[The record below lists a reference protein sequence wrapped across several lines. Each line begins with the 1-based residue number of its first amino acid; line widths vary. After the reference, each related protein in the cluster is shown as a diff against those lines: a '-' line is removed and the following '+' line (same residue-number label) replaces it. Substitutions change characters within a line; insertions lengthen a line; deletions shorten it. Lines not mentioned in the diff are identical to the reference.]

1 MKNTPSAP
9 PSRQLLADRI
19 YQQVHERIADGAI
32 DPAHKLTESRLA
44 AMLGVSRTP
53 LRAALVRLRREG
65 LLTGTGTGAAR
76 PMVSLGL
83 DDLEEI
89 LEIRLLVEPYIAARA
104 ASRPDTGGLERL
116 RRALEREAAATA
128 LRSAREFTI
137 ANHHFRVALFEMA
150 GNHRLAET
158 ASRYDSQIHFLRRLT
173 LTGRANRETVV
184 ASHQRLVQAIGA
196 GQAEQAENE
205 MRQLLVHARQ
215 SAVDLLNK
223 RRPARPKE

>member
-1 MKNTPSAP
+1 MKNTHATP
-9 PSRQLLADRI
+9 PSRQLLAERI

-53 LRAALVRLRREG
+53 LRSALVRLRREG
-65 LLTGTGTGAAR
+65 LLTGAGAAR
-76 PMVSLGL
+76 PTASLGL
-83 DDLEEI
+83 NDLEEI

-104 ASRPDTGGLERL
+104 ASRCATVDLERL
-116 RRALEREAAATA
+116 RQALAREAAATG

-137 ANHHFRVALFEMA
+137 ANHDFRVALFELA

-215 SAVDLLNK
+215 SAVELLNQ
-223 RRPARPKE
+223 RRPVRPKE